1 MYNHILIPVAPGHY
15 EEYTNALTVTRKLS
29 NTGAKVSILSVVE
42 DVPIYVE
49 TYLPND
55 QVEQAKVEIANELKA
70 QFAKDEVEIHV
81 IDAHPANGILDWAT
95 QNAVD
100 CIVVTSHRPGISD
113 YFIGSTAARVVRHAQ
128 CPVVVLR

>member
-15 EEYTNALTVTRKLS
+15 EEYANALTVTRKLS